1 MFIFR
6 DGRSQLDLVGGGGRV
21 LIEHCWWFRLQ
32 PLDVEACSKLQSSYC
47 FFLSN
52 FVIAFPNAKHGF
64 VNEPFPFST
73 SHFVKVKRAACPPT
87 PSSKSSL
94 CFEN

>member
-1 MFIFR
+1 M
-6 DGRSQLDLVGGGGRV
+6 

-32 PLDVEACSKLQSSYC
+32 PLDVEACNDWMSVIFLGNLQSSYC

-64 VNEPFPFST
+64 VNEPFPLPT
-73 SHFVKVKRAACPPT
+73 SHFVKAKRAACPPT